1 MYAMHMAYIPQ
12 WRLLS
17 KVRSIYVYIYTY
29 ICVCVYT
36 HMYIHICIYTHVA
49 YRRQCIPNIQN
60 TFRNDASSAR
70 YTSIYTSIYIYVC
83 VYVYIHICT
92 YTYVYTHMNI
102 HICIYTYTHVAY
114 RQQCIPKI
122 QNTFRNDASSATYA
136 QYTSIY
142 IYICVCMCT
151 YTYVHTHMYIHIC
164 IYTYVTYR
172 VQCMP
177 CIWHTFRDGA
187 SAKLAS

>member
-1 MYAMHMAYIPQ
+1 
-12 WRLLS
+12 
-17 KVRSIYVYIYTY
+17 
-29 ICVCVYT
+29 
-36 HMYIHICIYTHVA
+36 MYIHICIYTHVA

-142 IYICVCMCT
+142 IYMCVYVYIHICT
-151 YTYVHTHMYIHIC
+151 YTYVYTHMYIHIC
-164 IYTYVTYR
+164 NVSRAMYAMHMAYIPRWRLRKIGVIEVSTCVFIYVCIH
-172 VQCMP
+172 VCM
-177 CIWHTFRDGA
+177 CVCVFLYT
-187 SAKLAS
+187 